1 MNNDQKLRTP
11 RRHPAL
17 PRTARRLAL
26 TGLALAAS
34 AGLAGCAYPPPD
46 TPSFT
51 ALPGRGKPYAE
62 FQHEDAYCRSVA
74 YQSSGGANA
83 QQNAVAN
90 GVGSAALG
98 TVVGAGAGALLGAAV
113 HNPGAGAAIGAGT
126 GLAFGSVAGAGAADE
141 TIEAQQHRFDQTY
154 AQCMVAYGNLV
165 PVPQPSAGAYGYP
178 YPGPYGEGGPVVVG
192 PAFGVGFGYR
202 HGYGY

>member
-1 MNNDQKLRTP
+1 MTTP
-11 RRHPAL
+11 RMTRTVS
-17 PRTARRLAL
+17 PRNAWRIVAGGVLL
-26 TGLALAAS
+26 S
-34 AGLAGCAYPPPD
+34 ALAGCAYPPPD

-51 ALPGRGKPYAE
+51 ALPGKGKPYAE

-74 YQSSGGANA
+74 YEASGGATA
-83 QQNAVAN
+83 RQNAVAN
-90 GVGSAALG
+90 GVGTAALG

-141 TIEAQQHRFDQTY
+141 SVYAQQHRFDQTY

-165 PVPQPSAGAYGYP
+165 PVPQPSGYP
-178 YPGPYGEGGPVVVG
+178 YPGSYAYGGPVVVG
-192 PAFGVGFGYR
+192 PAVGVGFGYR
-202 HGYGY
+202 PGIY